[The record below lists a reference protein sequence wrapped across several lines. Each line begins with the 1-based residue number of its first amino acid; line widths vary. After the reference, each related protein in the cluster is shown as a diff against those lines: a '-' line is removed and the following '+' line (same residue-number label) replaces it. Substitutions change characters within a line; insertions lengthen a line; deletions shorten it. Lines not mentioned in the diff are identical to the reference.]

1 MSRARILT
9 GAAALVVCGWFAL
22 AIHQSIET
30 DAASSIIS
38 SPAPLTA
45 ARVSDARAS
54 LQDAAFLNPDST
66 VELLRSALAL
76 RLREYAQARAL
87 ALSVARREPQNLRAW
102 LAYGEAAYGDRPAFL
117 RALDAIAALAPAVK
131 RARAS

>member
-1 MSRARILT
+1 MSRARIL
-9 GAAALVVCGWFAL
+9 AAVAALVACGWFAL
-22 AIHQSIET
+22 AIRQSIET

-45 ARVSDARAS
+45 ARARAARAS
-54 LQDAAFLNPDST
+54 LQAAAFLNPDGT
-66 VELLRSALAL
+66 IELLRSALAL
-76 RLREYAQARAL
+76 RLRQYARARAL

-117 RALDAIAALAPAVK
+117 RALDAIARLAPPVK